1 MNNRSI
7 RDQALYNGFCNN
19 IKDNI
24 DLVDTIEMIS
34 NSSQKL
40 KLWILEELME
50 YIENSDRTEH
60 EYLLRMFKSLDS
72 FPELIKS
79 YYQDDIDKEVS
90 RLKDIGE

>member
-7 RDQALYNGFCNN
+7 KDQALYEGVVTN
-19 IKDNI
+19 IKDSIN
-24 DLVDTIEMIS
+24 LVDTIEMVS
-34 NSSQKL
+34 NSSEKL
-40 KLWILEELME
+40 KLMILEDLME

-72 FPELIKS
+72 LSDLIKF

>member
-7 RDQALYNGFCNN
+7 RDQALYEGVVTN
-19 IKDNI
+19 IKDSIN
-24 DLVDTIEMIS
+24 LVDTIEMVS
-34 NSSQKL
+34 NSNEKL
-40 KLWILEELME
+40 KLMILEDLME

-60 EYLLRMFKSLDS
+60 EYLLRVFKSLDS
-72 FPELIKS
+72 LSDLIKY